1 MAAGSIAI
9 RWRSWLKALLFL
21 PFLAVAVIVV
31 GATVV
36 ISPYW
41 KMARQVDLQFREPE
55 FGAPQTI
62 PWEYHSLDE
71 VPEHLIQAVVVAQ
84 DPYLFESSAYVR
96 YFFDGAGCSK
106 ILAAGLVPGRSYSR
120 HLVVPLVAV
129 RLERAYTES
138 ELLELFINHSYYGE
152 GYVGIGQAAKGY
164 YGKEVADLT
173 REEAAVLAGV
183 LSSPEYLSPV
193 TNPEGA
199 REAGERVQTLMD
211 EQFGT
216 P

>member
-21 PFLAVAVIVV
+21 PFLVVAVIVV

-36 ISPYW
+36 ITPYW
-41 KMARQVDLQFREPE
+41 KMARQVDIRFDKPAITPTADLAWR
-55 FGAPQTI
+55 
-62 PWEYHSLDE
+62 WYSLDE
-71 VPEHLIQAVVVAQ
+71 VPKPFIQAVVVAQ
-84 DPYLFESSAYVR
+84 DPFLFERSSYVR
-96 YFFDGAGCSK
+96 QFFGGAGCSDK
-106 ILAAGLVPGRSYSR
+106 LAGPLVPGRSYSR
-120 HLVVPLVAV
+120 HLVVPLVAI

-164 YGKEVADLT
+164 YGKEVGGLT
-173 REEAAVLAGV
+173 REEAAILAGI
-183 LSSPEYLSPV
+183 LSWPEYLSPV
-193 TNPEGA
+193 ANPEGA
-199 REAGERVQTLMD
+199 REAGERVLALMD
-211 EQFGT
+211 EKYGA